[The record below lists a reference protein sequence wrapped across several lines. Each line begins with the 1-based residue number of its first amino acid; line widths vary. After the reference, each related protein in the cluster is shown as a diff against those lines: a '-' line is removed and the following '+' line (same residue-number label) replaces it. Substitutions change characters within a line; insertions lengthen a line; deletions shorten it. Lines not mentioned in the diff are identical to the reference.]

1 MNFGIFGIPML
12 PFKFPI
18 VGVPTLLDIRRS
30 CKVVANIMPDLL
42 EDRIY
47 NTFRSLWSM
56 FDLLKYPKINWSKLL
71 GCQSEV

>member
-47 NTFRSLWSM
+47 LE
-56 FDLLKYPKINWSKLL
+56 KL
-71 GCQSEV
+71 VVNV